1 MAARN
6 DVQRMDTDEDA
17 ELEIN
22 LIIMVLLERL
32 IAYEASYLN
41 KQPVHDQ
48 TYTGNQKVFDM
59 LHGHW
64 RVCFDTCR
72 VMPEVFMKLCRLLR
86 DKGLARSSRTVSVEE
101 HMRIFLQTI

>member
-1 MAARN
+1 MASRN
-6 DVQRMDTDEDA
+6 AVQRMDTDKDA
-17 ELEIN
+17 LLEIN

-48 TYTGNQKVFDM
+48 THMGNQEVFDM
-59 LHGHW
+59 LHDHW

-72 VMPEVFMKLCRLLR
+72 VMPGVFMKLCKLLR
-86 DKGLARSSRTVSVEE
+86 ERDWLGA
-101 HMRIFLQTI
+101 